1 MAWFLSVLGMMG
13 WTEEE
18 PVTGWRKVLQNLVG
32 LLGRT
37 SMFFI
42 GFHSVTYHGRQ
53 CTTEE
58 APILVVAPHTSFFDA
73 FPIHYF
79 KTLTLCRD
87 FKLFGI
93 SVITFLSKFI
103 VNLLLLFR
111 IKYPSIR
118 NISHKSPYQQDLER
132 ECFIKDF
139 SRNLTFKVWSE
150 CED

>member
-1 MAWFLSVLGMMG
+1 MVLCFLMAWFLSVLGMMG

-58 APILVVAPHTSFFDA
+58 APILVVAPHTSFLDVFIIA
-73 FPIHYF
+73 
-79 KTLTLCRD
+79 LCRGSPLARIENKNTV
-87 FKLFGI
+87 FMWAPQAIGHTIFVNR
-93 SVITFLSKFI
+93 SVVDLSKKCI
-103 VNLLLLFR
+103 LLCL
-111 IKYPSIR
+111 
-118 NISHKSPYQQDLER
+118 
-132 ECFIKDF
+132 C
-139 SRNLTFKVWSE
+139 
-150 CED
+150 